1 MKSREKVVCAVLVA
15 LLLFGVYHEFGGAA
29 GGDGKLLP
37 ARVGVVSIQKVFIES
52 KTGKAWKLKYDAER
66 EDTIAELKKLNKE
79 IIEKAEI
86 LKVRNRESS
95 DYTDLLRELTEKNI
109 TFQAKE
115 NFYPKYYRDQQ
126 ARWEEDSF
134 ISVLAVIEKT
144 AKAKGID
151 IVLAKEEYQW
161 PSVSADEFAMV
172 KQTSKLL
179 YHVPELDITDAVI
192 AAWDATK

>member
-79 IIEKAEI
+79 IVEKAEI